1 MDWFRSSVSIARR
14 ATHRFGRDACTG
26 RAAGL
31 AFSTLFALVPLTAV
45 VVALLSGF
53 EAFESVMMESQRTL
67 VEELVPAVSDEVL
80 ESMTQ
85 FSRNARALGVFGLLV
100 FLVTAIVLVRGVHG
114 SLNAIWR
121 FRSESGLWRKISTY
135 TTVIVLGTLLLAGA
149 VVVGPFV
156 QSLID
161 RGAPAVS
168 GWTSRASELLLPPV
182 LLFATLFLMI
192 ILVPSGR
199 VQPRSAAVGALAATI
214 GWEIAKRVFVFWT
227 GSVMRLSVIYGSLAA
242 VPIFLIWV
250 YITWLI
256 VLAGVEVAYVHQH
269 RNEPTNE
276 SGSEDP
282 TAALP
287 ELSEYT
293 VRALASILVRF
304 RDGLPPLTQHDLD
317 DRYGASTAEAIR
329 DGLIA
334 SGLVLETDVGFVPSR
349 DLARI
354 TVEDV
359 VTGLWA
365 PGGDDPVARAV
376 LASRTDDRGRPA
388 VESLS
393 DYFR

>member
-1 MDWFRSSVSIARR
+1 MKWFQSTLSIARR
-14 ATHRFGRDACTG
+14 ATARFGRDACAG

-45 VVALLSGF
+45 VVALLS
-53 EAFESVMMESQRTL
+53 AFGAFDSVMAESQNSM

-80 ESMTQ
+80 ESMAQ

-100 FLVTAIVLVRGVHG
+100 FLVTAVVLVRGVHG

-135 TTVIVLGTLLLAGA
+135 TTVIVMGTLLLAGA

-161 RGAPAVS
+161 GGPPAVT
-168 GWTSRASELLLPPV
+168 GWTSRVSELVLPPM
-182 LLFATLFLMI
+182 LLFATLFLLI
-192 ILVPSGR
+192 VLVPSGHVR
-199 VQPRSAAVGALAATI
+199 PRSAAVGALAATV

-227 GSVMRLSVIYGSLAA
+227 GSVMRLSLIYGSLAA

-256 VLAGVEVAYVHQH
+256 VLVGVEVAYVHQH
-269 RNEPTNE
+269 RHEPTND

-282 TAALP
+282 VAALP

-293 VRALASILVRF
+293 VRSLSSILVRF
-304 RDGLPPLTQHDLD
+304 RDALPPLTQHDLD
-317 DRYGASTAEAIR
+317 DRYGAATAEAIR

-359 VTGLWA
+359 AAGLWA
-365 PGGDDPVARAV
+365 PDDDDPVARAV
-376 LASRTDDRGRPA
+376 LASWTDDRRRSA
-388 VESLS
+388 VEALS

>member
-1 MDWFRSSVSIARR
+1 MEWFRSSVSIVRR
-14 ATHRFGRDACTG
+14 ATRRFGRDACTG

-45 VVALLSGF
+45 VVALLSAFG
-53 EAFESVMMESQRTL
+53 AFESVLAESRRTL
-67 VEELVPAVSDEVL
+67 VEELVPAVSEQVL
-80 ESMTQ
+80 ESMTR
-85 FSRNARALGVFGLLV
+85 FSENARALGVFGLLL
-100 FLVTAIVLVRGVHG
+100 FLVTAVVLVRGVHS

-121 FRSESGLWRKISTY
+121 FRSESGLWRRISTY

-149 VVVGPFV
+149 AVVGPFV
-156 QSLID
+156 QSMID
-161 RGAPAVS
+161 DSTPALS

-182 LLFATLFLMI
+182 LLFATLMLMI
-192 ILVPSGR
+192 ILVPSGHVR
-199 VQPRSAAVGALAATI
+199 PRSAAVGALAATV

-276 SGSEDP
+276 SGSDDP
-282 TAALP
+282 VAALP
-287 ELSEYT
+287 QLSEYT
-293 VRALASILVRF
+293 VRALASIFLRF
-304 RDGLPPLTQHDLD
+304 RDGRPPLTQHDLD

-349 DLARI
+349 ALSRI
-354 TVEDV
+354 SVDDV
-359 VTGLWA
+359 VSGLWS
-365 PGGDDPVARAV
+365 PDGDDPIARSL
-376 LASRTDDRGRPA
+376 LAGRADDRGRPA
-388 VESLS
+388 VEALA